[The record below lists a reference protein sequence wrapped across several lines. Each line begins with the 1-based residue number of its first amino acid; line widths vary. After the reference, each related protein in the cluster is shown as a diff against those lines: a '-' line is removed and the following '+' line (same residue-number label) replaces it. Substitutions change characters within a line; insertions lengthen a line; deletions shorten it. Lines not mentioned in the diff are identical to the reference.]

1 MLFRLCIFLDKV
13 ANKFGSGTGKGRIRL
28 IKTPEKS
35 WDKFSAYRKDV
46 EDHPPLNE
54 VIFRSQE

>member
-1 MLFRLCIFLDKV
+1 MLFLDKV